1 MDMSIAVRHM
11 GPRTAGRPS
20 PPRTVGHSLRR
31 IGLGVFFTSVVVNAA
46 LGIYAVLTPDFGE
59 TQERLLLSS
68 LCATGAV
75 LTALCCEP
83 AWERRLLGQVPA
95 AGALLGAVAFGAL
108 IAGIWTEPTSEP
120 LRNILWSTFAIAIGS
135 TLASLVVLERAREGI
150 SLAHERVLNVAIAF
164 AALAAAVVIALVWT
178 QPSEDTIGS
187 FMGSGWIIVVAC
199 VLGALL
205 TLARLA
211 PRHQW
216 VLKATLGLLVLA
228 TAVTIADI
236 WIESSSLTRAMGV
249 VLITTGAFAIT
260 VPVMHWLDRGAI
272 AAAET
277 TAAVRFCPHCGGKL
291 AGEIGVEL
299 GCGRCG
305 REFTVTPRASN

>member
-1 MDMSIAVRHM
+1 
-11 GPRTAGRPS
+11 
-20 PPRTVGHSLRR
+20 
-31 IGLGVFFTSVVVNAA
+31 
-46 LGIYAVLTPDFGE
+46 
-59 TQERLLLSS
+59 
-68 LCATGAV
+68 
-75 LTALCCEP
+75 
-83 AWERRLLGQVPA
+83 
-95 AGALLGAVAFGAL
+95 
-108 IAGIWTEPTSEP
+108 
-120 LRNILWSTFAIAIGS
+120 
-135 TLASLVVLERAREGI
+135 
-150 SLAHERVLNVAIAF
+150 
-164 AALAAAVVIALVWT
+164 
-178 QPSEDTIGS
+178 
-187 FMGSGWIIVVAC
+187 MGSGWIIVVAC